1 MSEILNITLLFFVFF
16 IFLCA
21 PLNINKSQIFKFESK
36 HQIGVANLIINLN
49 FLIIISL
56 LPFKLISYLPFY
68 FTALL
73 LISTFNFLKKKE
85 IFKFDK
91 LIFSFFFV
99 LFLIISLDI
108 AVKLNLGWDAKWFWY
123 IKSLFFFQNYNFGY
137 LSQYEFNSF
146 HPHFGSY
153 LWAFFRELS
162 LNKFEYSGRLFYV
175 FLYLSSILF
184 LIDRFKKNKIQ
195 NFIIIFLLLLL
206 TYSYK
211 IFSGLQ
217 EILIFSVLIVTTK
230 LIYEYINYKKNSY
243 LFLIILCMN
252 IILWIKA
259 EGIAYF
265 MIILVGFNFIKNI
278 DFEKRLLLL
287 FSSLI
292 LILFKTLI
300 YKYFQISLNDQP
312 YFVEYILNLDL
323 QTIIFKLKNIIIYG
337 TFYSLKNI
345 IFLIVPIIFLINY
358 KILLKDE
365 FNKIIFIMFML
376 NIGFIISAYMFR
388 QMEIVYSL
396 RTTMD
401 RIIFTSSGLYVFYFV
416 NFLNSKNYFKEY
428 ILQTKSFR

>member
-1 MSEILNITLLFFVFF
+1 MNEILSITLSFFTFL

-21 PLNINKSQIFKFESK
+21 PLNIYKSETFRFRSV
-36 HQIGVANLIINLN
+36 HQNGIANLIINLN

-68 FTALL
+68 FTALV
-73 LISTFNFLKKKE
+73 LISIFNFLKKGE
-85 IFKFDK
+85 IFKFEK

-99 LFLIISLDI
+99 LFLIISLDV

-123 IKSLFFFQNYNFGY
+123 IKSLFFFQNFNFGY

-175 FLYLSSILF
+175 FLYLSSLLF
-184 LIDRFKKNKIQ
+184 LIDKFKENKIQ
-195 NFIIIFLLLLL
+195 NFIIIFLLLLI
-206 TYSYK
+206 TYNYK

-217 EILIFSVLIVTTK
+217 EILIFSLLIITTK
-230 LIYEYINYKKNSY
+230 LIYEYLNYKKNFY

-252 IILWIKA
+252 LILWIKA

-265 MIILVGFNFIKNI
+265 MIILVGLNFIKNF
-278 DFEKRLLLL
+278 DFEKRLILL

-292 LILFKTLI
+292 LILFKTFI
-300 YKYFQISLNDQP
+300 YNYFQISLNDQP
-312 YFVEYILNLDL
+312 YFVEYILKLDL

-345 IFLIVPIIFLINY
+345 IFLIVPIIFFINY
-358 KILLKDE
+358 KILFKDQ
-365 FNKIIFIMFML
+365 FNKIIFIIFML
-376 NIGFIISAYMFR
+376 NIGFIVSAYMFR
-388 QMEIVYSL
+388 EMEIIYSL

-401 RIIFTSSGLYVFYFV
+401 RIIFTSSGLYVFYLI
-416 NFLNSKNYFKEY
+416 NFLKKKNYFRRY
-428 ILQTKSFR
+428 IL